1 MTIIFSECITFDHTK
16 KQNDMTTLLTPSTE
30 KRATELMLSGVEV
43 MEAIKIALIEETNMI
58 GSLITSGNRLTE
70 RGKIA
75 RDEMFNRFNLS

>member
-1 MTIIFSECITFDHTK
+1 MK
-16 KQNDMTTLLTPSTE
+16 TLLTPSIE

-43 MEAIKIALIEETNMI
+43 MEAIKTALIEESNMI